1 MQTDIQGISYG
12 LIMNSFRMKKLTLS
26 KWVLVMVLIF
36 AFTSCDTVE
45 KEVSSTAISRKQN
58 EADFNTTLQK
68 HLEAVMSKDLVALK
82 ATMSP
87 KGNMELIQPSS
98 EIVFGVDGFMK
109 FHQDWFALPDWTVET
124 IILSTDVGD
133 NMGVATTEFMYREPE
148 RNGKPY
154 FNRLIV
160 SYTLHKMD
168 GQWYVIKDHASSIE
182 KTKS

>member
-1 MQTDIQGISYG
+1 MLTDNQGIFLD
-12 LIMNSFRMKKLTLS
+12 LIMNSFTMKKLTFSNWILVI
-26 KWVLVMVLIF
+26 VLVF
-36 AFTSCDTVE
+36 AFSSCETVE
-45 KEVSSTAISRKQN
+45 KEVSSTAISRQQN
-58 EADFNTTLQK
+58 EAEFNTTLQK
-68 HLEAVMSKDLVALK
+68 HLDAVMSKDLAALK

-109 FHQDWFALPDWTVET
+109 FHQEWFAVPDWTVET
-124 IILSTDVGD
+124 IILSTDIGETL
-133 NMGVATTEFMYREPE
+133 GIATTEFMYREPE

-160 SYTLHKMD
+160 SYTLGKID
-168 GQWYVIKDHASSIE
+168 GVWYIIKDHASSIE